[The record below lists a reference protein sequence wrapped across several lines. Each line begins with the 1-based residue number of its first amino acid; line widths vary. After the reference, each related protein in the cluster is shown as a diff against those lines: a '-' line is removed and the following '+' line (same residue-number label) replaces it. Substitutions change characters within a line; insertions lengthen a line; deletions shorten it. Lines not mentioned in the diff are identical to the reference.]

1 MFIVK
6 VFRIFFKRGDFVV
19 FGNDKES
26 KEIGA
31 VSKRPPLPG
40 LPNLVVNVGECPT
53 LAREVSRIRVKR
65 ANISKFFMYVL
76 EDEENG

>member
-1 MFIVK
+1 MLE
-6 VFRIFFKRGDFVV
+6 
-19 FGNDKES
+19 N

-31 VSKRPPLPG
+31 VPKRPPLPG
-40 LPNLVVNVGECPT
+40 LPNLVVNVGESPN

-76 EDEENG
+76 EGGENG